1 MDTCSTNTYYEQLP
15 REFLS
20 GLCFLPHLS
29 TREWRRSGVEKAP
42 ANSNRGGTFAD
53 KNFGEAGASPLPRH
67 YFFFLAAFLAFF
79 LVAIGIASLLNL
91 SLEG

>member
-1 MDTCSTNTYYEQLP
+1 MNNYRVNSSADYAFF
-15 REFLS
+15 RII
-20 GLCFLPHLS
+20 S
-29 TREWRRSGVEKAP
+29 TREWRRSGIEKPPRTAV
-42 ANSNRGGTFAD
+42 AEARLQT
-53 KNFGEAGASPLPRH
+53 KNYGEAGASPVPRH